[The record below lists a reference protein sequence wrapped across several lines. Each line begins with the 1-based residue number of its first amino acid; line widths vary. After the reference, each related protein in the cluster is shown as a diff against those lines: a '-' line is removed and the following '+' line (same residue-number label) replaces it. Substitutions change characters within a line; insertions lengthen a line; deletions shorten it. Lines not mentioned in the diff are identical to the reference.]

1 MMPGSMA
8 ELLFDSILVLTL
20 LAVALSILALRQ
32 AFAAV
37 LAFVTYGLLLAI
49 AWVRLGSVD
58 VALTEAAIGAGVTGV
73 LLIAAASRL
82 RRSIPIADKA
92 SPGIPMRIAVGALC
106 ATISAALVAAVLHLP
121 TPAPGQAL
129 AAVANL
135 PSTGLGNP
143 VTGVL
148 LAYRA
153 IDTLLEA
160 VVLVLVLLGDWSM
173 APDGQWGG
181 RPGPRLA
188 PEVNGPLGLL
198 VSVLPPVGILIGI
211 HIFWIG
217 ADMPGGAFQ
226 GGTILGAMWILTWM
240 AGRTAP
246 PHTSSERLRL
256 VLVVGPALFLVAG
269 FAGIVFAEAF
279 LAYPEGWAKPL
290 IIGIEA
296 ALTVSI
302 AAALAMLVAGWPSR
316 EAPR

>member
-1 MMPGSMA
+1 MPGSMV

-20 LAVALSILALRQ
+20 LAVAVSILALRQ

-37 LAFVTYGLLLAI
+37 LSFVAYGLLLAI

-73 LLIAAASRL
+73 LLIAAASRS
-82 RRSIPIADKA
+82 RRSLRGADEA
-92 SPGIPMRIAVGALC
+92 SPGLSMRIAVGTLC
-106 ATISAALVAAVLHLP
+106 ALVSAALAVAVLNLP
-121 TPAPGQAL
+121 SPAPSQVA

-135 PSTGLGNP
+135 PPMGLGNP

-148 LAYRA
+148 IAYRA
-153 IDTLLEA
+153 IDTLLES
-160 VVLVLVLLGDWSM
+160 VVLVLALLGAWSL

-188 PEVNGPLGLL
+188 AQVNGPLGLL
-198 VSVLPPVGILIGI
+198 AGVLPPVGILIGV

-240 AGRTAP
+240 AGRSAP
-246 PHTSSERLRL
+246 PYTSSARLRF
-256 VLVVGPALFLVAG
+256 VLVAGPALFLAIG
-269 FAGIVFAEAF
+269 FASIAWTGVF
-279 LAYPEGWAKPL
+279 LAYPESWAKPL
-290 IIGIEA
+290 IIAIEA
-296 ALTVSI
+296 ALTLSI
-302 AAALAMLVAGWPSR
+302 AAALGMLVAGWPSR
-316 EAPR
+316 KAPQ